1 MNSEPASGAEGRAV
15 DRIVSFRQTIPMNDV
30 PKEPFSIT
38 VRVPYA
44 DTDQMNMVYHG
55 NYLVY
60 FEMARTELLRAYG
73 LPYAKLEEMGVLL
86 PVIEAHCAYRSP
98 ARYDDLLTV
107 QTTPE
112 LLGAVRFR
120 MHYTVLRDGER
131 LVTGYTDHACVGRDG
146 RPLRMHPELLS
157 VVSKAIAERSS
168 TLSEGQVS

>member
-1 MNSEPASGAEGRAV
+1 
-15 DRIVSFRQTIPMNDV
+15 MNDV

-120 MHYTVLRDGER
+120 MHYAVLRDGDR

-146 RPLRMHPELLS
+146 RPLRMHPDLQQVLKTAMDKQGPQLS
-157 VVSKAIAERSS
+157 GGTAS
-168 TLSEGQVS
+168 